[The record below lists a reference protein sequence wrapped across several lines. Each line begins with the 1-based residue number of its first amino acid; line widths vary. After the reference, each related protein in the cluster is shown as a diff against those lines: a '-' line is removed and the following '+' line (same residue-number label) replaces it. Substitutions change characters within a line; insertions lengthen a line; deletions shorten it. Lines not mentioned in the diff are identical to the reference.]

1 MQKNRNF
8 SYFIITLPCGRTE
21 ETMNKPLKRLT
32 GKEYLLGVQHLFAMF
47 GATVTVPIMTGM
59 NPSIA
64 LLTAGLG
71 TLIFHLIT
79 KGIVPVFLGS
89 SFAFMS
95 ALIAIIGGN
104 TANIPKAQGGI
115 IVAGL
120 IYVVFAILVYFL
132 GIERIKKLFPPIVTG
147 PVIIVIGLTLS
158 PSAITN
164 ASSCWLLAIIVLVAI
179 ITVMCFTRGFIKM
192 MPIILG
198 LLIGYG
204 AALLL
209 DATGATAS
217 WGLAESGKLIDF
229 TAVEQA
235 SWFFDF
241 SAYTLP
247 QFDLSSIL
255 MIAPIALVT
264 FMEHIGD
271 ITTNGAVVGKDFYSD
286 PGLHR
291 TLLGDGIATAFAGL
305 LGGPPNTTYGEN
317 TGVLAVTK
325 NYDPRI
331 IRLAAL
337 FAIILGLI
345 GKFGAILQTIP
356 TAIIG
361 AVSFVLYGMISSIG
375 LRSLVES
382 KPDFSRN
389 RNLLIVAVILVTG
402 LGMPA
407 IQITETVSISGLF
420 VATLVGV
427 LLNVILPQ
435 EKKEEE

>member
-1 MQKNRNF
+1 
-8 SYFIITLPCGRTE
+8 
-21 ETMNKPLKRLT
+21 MNKPLKRLT
-32 GKEYLLGVQHLFAMF
+32 GEEYLLGVQHLFAMF

-179 ITVMCFTRGFIKM
+179 ITVMCFTKGFIKM

-209 DATGATAS
+209 DATGATAN

-305 LGGPPNTTYGEN
+305 LGGPQNTNYGEN

-382 KPDFSRN
+382 KPDFSQN

>member
-1 MQKNRNF
+1 
-8 SYFIITLPCGRTE
+8 
-21 ETMNKPLKRLT
+21 MNKPLKRLT

-179 ITVMCFTRGFIKM
+179 ITVMCFTKGFIKM

-345 GKFGAILQTIP
+345 GKFGAVLQTIP

-361 AVSFVLYGMISSIG
+361 AVSFVSM
-375 LRSLVES
+375 
-382 KPDFSRN
+382 
-389 RNLLIVAVILVTG
+389 A
-402 LGMPA
+402 
-407 IQITETVSISGLF
+407 
-420 VATLVGV
+420 
-427 LLNVILPQ
+427 
-435 EKKEEE
+435 

>member
-1 MQKNRNF
+1 
-8 SYFIITLPCGRTE
+8 
-21 ETMNKPLKRLT
+21 
-32 GKEYLLGVQHLFAMF
+32 
-47 GATVTVPIMTGM
+47 MTGM

-179 ITVMCFTRGFIKM
+179 ITVMCFTKGFIKM

-229 TAVEQA
+229 TAVEKA

-264 FMEHIGD
+264 FMEMC
-271 ITTNGAVVGKDFYSD
+271 
-286 PGLHR
+286 
-291 TLLGDGIATAFAGL
+291 
-305 LGGPPNTTYGEN
+305 
-317 TGVLAVTK
+317 
-325 NYDPRI
+325 
-331 IRLAAL
+331 IRD
-337 FAIILGLI
+337 
-345 GKFGAILQTIP
+345 
-356 TAIIG
+356 
-361 AVSFVLYGMISSIG
+361 SFRRV
-375 LRSLVES
+375 R
-382 KPDFSRN
+382 
-389 RNLLIVAVILVTG
+389 
-402 LGMPA
+402 
-407 IQITETVSISGLF
+407 
-420 VATLVGV
+420 
-427 LLNVILPQ
+427 
-435 EKKEEE
+435 